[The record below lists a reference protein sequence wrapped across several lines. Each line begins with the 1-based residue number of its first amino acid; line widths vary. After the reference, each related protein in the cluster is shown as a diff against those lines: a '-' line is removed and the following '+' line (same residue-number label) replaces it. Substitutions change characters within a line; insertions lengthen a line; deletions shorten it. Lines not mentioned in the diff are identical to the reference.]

1 MKRVVKAEQCH
12 KKRQPMMHADNIS
25 MTPRQ
30 LQALS
35 EIKRRVRENFDI
47 KAFVLYGSVARGQAD
62 EESDVDL
69 LVVTSKPLT
78 RFERHEITN
87 VVFEV
92 NLQFDT
98 NFSTLVVDL
107 KSWETGIISV
117 LPIRDEIMRDG
128 IQV

>member
-1 MKRVVKAEQCH
+1 MT
-12 KKRQPMMHADNIS
+12 PIDNIPI
-25 MTPRQ
+25 TAKQ
-30 LQALS
+30 FEALG
-35 EIKRRVRENFDI
+35 EIKRRLLERFDI
-47 KAFVLYGSVARGQAD
+47 KAFILYGSVARGQAD

-69 LVVTSKPLT
+69 LVVTSQPLT

-92 NLQFDT
+92 NLQYDT
-98 NFSTLVVDL
+98 NFSTLVVDH

-117 LPIRDEIMRDG
+117 LPVRDEIIRDG

>member
-1 MKRVVKAEQCH
+1 MRH
-12 KKRQPMMHADNIS
+12 INTIPI
-25 MTPRQ
+25 TPKQ
-30 LQALS
+30 FQALS
-35 EIKRRVRENFDI
+35 EIKRRLLEKFDI
-47 KAFVLYGSVARGQAD
+47 KTLVLYGSVARGQAD
-62 EESDVDL
+62 EESDADL

-92 NLQFDT
+92 NLQYDT
-98 NFSTLVVDL
+98 TFSTLVVDI

-117 LPIRDEIMRDG
+117 LPVRDEIIRDG

>member
-1 MKRVVKAEQCH
+1 
-12 KKRQPMMHADNIS
+12 
-25 MTPRQ
+25 
-30 LQALS
+30 LS
-35 EIKRRVRENFDI
+35 GIKRRLLEKFDI
-47 KAFVLYGSVARGQAD
+47 KTFVLYGSLARGQAD
-62 EESDVDL
+62 EESDADL

-92 NLQFDT
+92 NLQYDT
-98 NFSTLVVDL
+98 TFSTLVVDI

-117 LPIRDEIMRDG
+117 LPVRDEIIRDG

>member
-1 MKRVVKAEQCH
+1 MK
-12 KKRQPMMHADNIS
+12 PIDNIPI
-25 MTPRQ
+25 TAKQ
-30 LQALS
+30 FEALG
-35 EIKRRVRENFDI
+35 EIKRRLLERFDI
-47 KAFVLYGSVARGQAD
+47 KAFILYGSVARGQAD

-69 LVVTSKPLT
+69 LVVTSQPLT

-117 LPIRDEIMRDG
+117 LPIRDEIIRDG
-128 IQV
+128 IQL